1 MIYHQAKPIAIIHLP
16 WKIYDSMGNDLIKWS
31 DKLSQDYHV
40 LIYPNREI
48 ETVKVEIHK

>member
-16 WKIYDSMGNDLIKWS
+16 ELLYISIGDDLIKWS

-40 LIYPNREI
+40 LIYPNKEI